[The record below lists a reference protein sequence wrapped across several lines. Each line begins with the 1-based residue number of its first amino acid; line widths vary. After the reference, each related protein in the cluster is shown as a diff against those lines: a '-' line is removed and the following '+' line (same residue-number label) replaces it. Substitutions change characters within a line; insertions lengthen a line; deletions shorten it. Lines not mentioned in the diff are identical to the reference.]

1 MKKLVV
7 AMVLLASSAFAL
19 AEGKVA
25 VVNFEQAIMN
35 TDYAQAQIAEIEK
48 DPSYKENLERAQKT
62 QEEGVK
68 LTEKYQKEAPTM
80 SATQKLA
87 LENQI
92 KDKRGDFEHIA
103 RKLQEVKEALMQS
116 VMQEMSM
123 IASQAAKELIE
134 AEGIGLLLN
143 GNPQIILHA
152 DTSFDV
158 SAKLTERINRLYNK
172 KKNKK

>member
-1 MKKLVV
+1 MKNLLI
-7 AMVLLASSAFAL
+7 ALVLLSSSAFSFA
-19 AEGKVA
+19 AGKVA
-25 VVNFEQAIMN
+25 IVNFEQAIMN

-48 DPSYKENLERAQKT
+48 DSSYKENMERARKT
-62 QEEGVK
+62 QQEGVK

-80 SATQKLA
+80 SATQKIA
-87 LENQI
+87 LESQI
-92 KDKRGDFEHIA
+92 KDKRDDFEHIA

-152 DTSFDV
+152 DTSYDV
-158 SAKLTERINRLYNK
+158 SAKLTERINRLYSKAK
-172 KKNKK
+172 K